1 MMLEKERKFFD
12 RKKAEFIGD
21 HLGRFVLIRED
32 KLVGV
37 FNTIEEA
44 MSEGARRFGLSPF
57 LVRQVSNLVENE
69 INIPALSLGILNANS
84 TRPI

>member
-1 MMLEKERKFFD
+1 MLEKERKFFD
-12 RKKAEFIGD
+12 RKKAELIAE
-21 HLGRFVLIRED
+21 HLGKFVLVKEN

-44 MSEGARRFGLSPF
+44 MSEGARQFGLSTF
-57 LVRQVSNLVENE
+57 LVRQVSNSVENE

-84 TRPI
+84 TRSI